1 LLFNP
6 QEWSVQTF
14 PLDKLVISVT
24 GFTGVEQQGIILWIE
39 KLGGTYA
46 ESVSNEN
53 THLVAHHQ
61 NSDCSKASESVHQV
75 SISWLYDVMQQGYK
89 GNEDDEDYRVP
100 ITIKIR
106 EESGKGRDIYV
117 NKTETT
123 PISEVLE
130 TYADAEEAEGGVYL
144 YNFFFGG
151 RKIVN
156 HDATLPMLELN
167 DGDTIKVE
175 VNKDIIKVLMQDES
189 ENGIDWFVNK
199 RSTLLSEMF
208 QEYAE
213 HRGIDLSRLE
223 FYFKDEMIKNL
234 IHTPMTLGLC
244 DGCIIKVV
252 DIGSLPITIRIRDMD
267 TNNESM
273 FKVKKRTRVERL
285 FQEYADREDVYL
297 SNLVFYLDGE
307 RIDDYNATPL
317 TLKLEDDDQIDVI
330 VDCRSSSPSVA
341 KAKNDKQE
349 IEDTEMAAAPV
360 KEEDDNL
367 DDDDKK
373 MLAAMEA
380 DEEDEN
386 ASCKRSSSLSY

>member
-1 LLFNP
+1 
-6 QEWSVQTF
+6 
-14 PLDKLVISVT
+14 
-24 GFTGVEQQGIILWIE
+24 
-39 KLGGTYA
+39 
-46 ESVSNEN
+46 
-53 THLVAHHQ
+53 
-61 NSDCSKASESVHQV
+61 
-75 SISWLYDVMQQGYK
+75 
-89 GNEDDEDYRVP
+89 
-100 ITIKIR
+100 
-106 EESGKGRDIYV
+106 
-117 NKTETT
+117 
-123 PISEVLE
+123 
-130 TYADAEEAEGGVYL
+130 
-144 YNFFFGG
+144 
-151 RKIVN
+151 
-156 HDATLPMLELN
+156 
-167 DGDTIKVE
+167 
-175 VNKDIIKVLMQDES
+175 
-189 ENGIDWFVNK
+189 
-199 RSTLLSEMF
+199 
-208 QEYAE
+208 
-213 HRGIDLSRLE
+213 
-223 FYFKDEMIKNL
+223 
-234 IHTPMTLGLC
+234 MTLGLC

-386 ASCKRSSSLSY
+386 ASCKRSSSPSY